1 MSLFRKKKGNFG
13 EDLAISYLK
22 KQKYDILER
31 NFRLRNGEIDI
42 IALDKSSKEHV
53 LTFVEVKTRS
63 SDEYGLAREAINTW
77 KLQALQR
84 TALFYKQFH
93 TDLPDLMR
101 IDLVAIQLD
110 ADKGNST
117 IEHIKNIS

>member
-1 MSLFRKKKGNFG
+1 MGLLRKQKGNFG

-22 KQKYDILER
+22 KNQYAILER

-42 IALDKSSKEHV
+42 IALDNSTKEPV
-53 LTFVEVKTRS
+53 LTFVEVKTRTS
-63 SDEYGLAREAINTW
+63 NEYGLAREAINSW

-93 TDLPDLMR
+93 EDLPDLMR
-101 IDLVAIQLD
+101 IDLVAVQLD
-110 ADKGNST
+110 ENKGSST

>member
-1 MSLFRKKKGNFG
+1 MSLLHNNKRSKG
-13 EDLAISYLK
+13 EDLVISYLQK
-22 KQKYDILER
+22 KNYDILER

-42 IALDKSSKEHV
+42 IALDKSSKEPV

-63 SDEYGLAREAINTW
+63 SKEFGLAREAINTW
-77 KLQALQR
+77 KLQTLQR

-93 TDLPDLMR
+93 SDLPELMR
-101 IDLVAIQLD
+101 IDLVAVQMD
-110 ADKGNST
+110 DNVS

>member
-1 MSLFRKKKGNFG
+1 MSLFRKNKGDLG

-22 KQKYDILER
+22 GQNYDILER

-42 IALDKSSKEHV
+42 IALDKSSKEPV

-63 SDEYGLAREAINTW
+63 SKEFGLAREAINTW
-77 KLQALQR
+77 KLQTLQR

-93 TDLPDLMR
+93 SDLPELMR
-101 IDLVAIQLD
+101 IDLVAIQMD
-110 ADKGNST
+110 EKIGNTS